1 MGSTPTGISG
11 SRAAAVL
18 GMSPWQTPF
27 QVWQDIMEKMEPGFN
42 AAKGYDYTPFEGNA
56 STRWGLAF
64 EDSIIRLAE
73 RNSLMK
79 PRHGYG
85 AIIDREREFKVE
97 GREYITC
104 HIDGKYEHAEA
115 LHEGKTTTDRAFAAG
130 WGEPGTEKIPLEY
143 QVQVQHQM
151 LCTGAKEAIVSVLVF
166 PRQPQD
172 WEADGYKIDRREIAQ
187 DNNPENDLIRHDIVL
202 PNGDYMWPEKWADI
216 LSYMGFFH
224 QYIIPANVELHE
236 IMLEEYRK
244 WWDEHILKATPPRP
258 SNYDDIRAMFTAPTG
273 TIVVDDDTSRWF
285 HEYKDI
291 GREIGSGGNLSKRQN
306 QLKTL
311 ILERA
316 AQLES
321 TLDDESTD
329 KWVFRDERGKK
340 LGSYG
345 KNKNGTM
352 TFR

>member
-42 AAKGYDYTPFEGNA
+42 TAKGYDYTPFEGNA

-79 PRHGYG
+79 PGHGYG
-85 AIIDREREFKVE
+85 AIIDREREFKIA

-166 PRQPQD
+166 PRQPQEFEEMGLLVNYRD
-172 WEADGYKIDRREIAQ
+172 DGNIYL
-187 DNNPENDLIRHDIVL
+187 DNDDGIDIVKG
-202 PNGDYMWPEKWADI
+202 NTGDWADV
-216 LSYMGFFH
+216 LYEMGFFH
-224 QYIIPANVELHE
+224 QYIVPSNPELHE

-291 GREIGSGGNLSKRQN
+291 GREIGSGGNLAKRQN